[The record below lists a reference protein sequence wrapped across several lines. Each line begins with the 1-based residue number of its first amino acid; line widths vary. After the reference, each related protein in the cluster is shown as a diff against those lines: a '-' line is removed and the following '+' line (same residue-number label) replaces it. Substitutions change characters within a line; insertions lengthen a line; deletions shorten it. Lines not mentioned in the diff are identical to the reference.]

1 MSQRIRFHLTVASG
15 VALLVFGLLCLNYT
29 KGGGAARHHEFAV
42 RYGLPA
48 PSQGIQYGGLVA
60 IVFGA
65 GAIGYA
71 LGNRRGAAA

>member
-1 MSQRIRFHLTVASG
+1 MGCG
-15 VALLVFGLLCLNYT
+15 VVLLVFGLLCLNYT
-29 KGGGAARHHEFAV
+29 RGGGAQRHHEIAA

-65 GAIGYA
+65 GAMGYA
-71 LGNRRGAAA
+71 LGNRRSAAA